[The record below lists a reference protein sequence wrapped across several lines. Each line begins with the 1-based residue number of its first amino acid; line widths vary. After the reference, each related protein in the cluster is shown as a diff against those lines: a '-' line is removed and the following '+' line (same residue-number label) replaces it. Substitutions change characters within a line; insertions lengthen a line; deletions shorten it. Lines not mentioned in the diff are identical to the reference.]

1 MSACLSLSP
10 SYTSSIPFKV
20 DLILTKIFPHNRE
33 RRVENEV
40 ERVAELQGGRQS
52 GVESEGATGGLAV
65 VSVQSIESVKVR
77 TYDSGMA
84 WHASSV
90 KLHVFMIQTIVIDQS
105 FHNLLPSST
114 IPPSI
119 SIPHCLHPSLP
130 LPLFSLSRV
139 GSD

>member
-1 MSACLSLSP
+1 MIYLISINFF
-10 SYTSSIPFKV
+10 SYY
-20 DLILTKIFPHNRE
+20 RE

-77 TYDSGMA
+77 TYDSGIA

-90 KLHVFMIQTIVIDQS
+90 KLHVFVI
-105 FHNLLPSST
+105 
-114 IPPSI
+114 
-119 SIPHCLHPSLP
+119 
-130 LPLFSLSRV
+130 
-139 GSD
+139 

>member
-1 MSACLSLSP
+1 MSALLSLRPTPHP
-10 SYTSSIPFKV
+10 SHSN
-20 DLILTKIFPHNRE
+20 LISTKIFPHNRE

-84 WHASSV
+84 W
-90 KLHVFMIQTIVIDQS
+90 
-105 FHNLLPSST
+105 ST
-114 IPPSI
+114 FV
-119 SIPHCLHPSLP
+119 SL
-130 LPLFSLSRV
+130 
-139 GSD
+139 